1 MRTPSFR
8 PSRHG
13 VGSPPRPASRR
24 RRPWELAAAVVA
36 LTALAV
42 GGAAVSASAD
52 EPADLGPT
60 LIRTDVA
67 PTGYAVTFRYDA
79 PPDVEQVHIYG
90 DWTYAQPETITC
102 DGCGD
107 HRLPAQWQP
116 GDVAATQWR
125 TIPMV
130 KGADGIWEVTTPL
143 PAGTFRY
150 AFTHDCESEVAT
162 GCTLHDDPVNRW
174 EIQPQYAGAPGAV
187 RSTFW
192 VPTHPD
198 FPTYATDYQRPL
210 PPAQMGELQSLRYES
225 PLSTNP
231 PGVHDVVVYTPHG
244 YDPDRAEPYPT
255 LYLSHGGGDHSI
267 AWTMQGVAHYI
278 VQNAINEGAAEEMV
292 VVSTDF
298 NGLPGGNVGYVNEL
312 VDNVFPFI
320 EENFNVSTDPH
331 DRAFAGFSAGGSR
344 AQTIAYDYTHLFG
357 YHGVWSIG
365 GGPANAEQVERMKN
379 VSGAIMWGT
388 GLQDRLGNI
397 AVNSVARAAALREA
411 GVDIVEHNVPG
422 GHTWHSWRPLL
433 NFFVREVIFHDPD
446 DRSGI
451 PLKATVSETT
461 GALTL
466 TVASYGDAV
475 ELGDESRLADR
486 LTFRGALPTLTV
498 TDSRSDEQAG
508 GGGWSL
514 TGQSGVF
521 RNGSHEL
528 GAGHLGW
535 TPRLAA
541 AKPGVTP
548 GAPVASVLSDGRGL
562 AAPAALATAD
572 QTGRR
577 GQAAVT
583 ADLLLEF
590 PVAAPFGEYTAN
602 LSVSLFPTD

>member
-1 MRTPSFR
+1 
-8 PSRHG
+8 
-13 VGSPPRPASRR
+13 
-24 RRPWELAAAVVA
+24 
-36 LTALAV
+36 
-42 GGAAVSASAD
+42 
-52 EPADLGPT
+52 
-60 LIRTDVA
+60 
-67 PTGYAVTFRYDA
+67 
-79 PPDVEQVHIYG
+79 
-90 DWTYAQPETITC
+90 
-102 DGCGD
+102 
-107 HRLPAQWQP
+107 
-116 GDVAATQWR
+116 
-125 TIPMV
+125 
-130 KGADGIWEVTTPL
+130 
-143 PAGTFRY
+143 
-150 AFTHDCESEVAT
+150 
-162 GCTLHDDPVNRW
+162 
-174 EIQPQYAGAPGAV
+174 
-187 RSTFW
+187 
-192 VPTHPD
+192 
-198 FPTYATDYQRPL
+198 
-210 PPAQMGELQSLRYES
+210 
-225 PLSTNP
+225 
-231 PGVHDVVVYTPHG
+231 
-244 YDPDRAEPYPT
+244 
-255 LYLSHGGGDHSI
+255 
-267 AWTMQGVAHYI
+267 
-278 VQNAINEGAAEEMV
+278 
-292 VVSTDF
+292 
-298 NGLPGGNVGYVNEL
+298 
-312 VDNVFPFI
+312 
-320 EENFNVSTDPH
+320 
-331 DRAFAGFSAGGSR
+331 
-344 AQTIAYDYTHLFG
+344 
-357 YHGVWSIG
+357 WSIG

-535 TPRLAA
+535 TPRRAA

-548 GAPVASVLSDGRGL
+548 GAPVASALSDGRGP

-590 PVAAPFGEYTAN
+590 PVAAPDRLTAA
-602 LSVSLFPTD
+602 VSGSAHAGCHGPPTPSPSRRRPHMQRPEPPVRGLGPLPACYDADERRRWDLNPRTGCPVTALAGPRTRPDYATSPRSSPG